1 MAKQP
6 IYDEAGD
13 VSAEDGAVS
22 LDGPDNVHVQLTANA
37 AEEISDRLMTGAL
50 KARGQVF
57 FANKQRGR

>member
-13 VSAEDGAVS
+13 VSAEDGVVS
-22 LDGPDNVHVQLTANA
+22 LDGPDNVHVQLTADA